1 MTWYEIKFKTRL
13 ILFYIKNVRT
23 YTKKK
28 KKKFI
33 CTYVF
38 IYLNKFK

>member
-28 KKKFI
+28 KKKKNLSVLMYLFI
-33 CTYVF
+33 
-38 IYLNKFK
+38 